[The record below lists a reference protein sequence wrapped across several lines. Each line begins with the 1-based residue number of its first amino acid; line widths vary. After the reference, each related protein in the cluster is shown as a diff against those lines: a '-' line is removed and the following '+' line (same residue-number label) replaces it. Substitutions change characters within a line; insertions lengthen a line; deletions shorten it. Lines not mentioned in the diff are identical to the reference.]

1 MASQLQPARPSRS
14 FAYHLPIVASLRDT
28 DGLGH
33 VNNAV
38 YVNWLEEVR
47 TLYVYERRGLTK
59 LSEIDFIL
67 ASTRLEFKSPVLLH
81 ETVDMWCAPSRIGNS
96 SWDMEY
102 EGLARSDGRVVMQA
116 TSVQVQF
123 DYKLQKPAPI
133 QEPWKKILEADLL
146 KQPIS

>member
-1 MASQLQPARPSRS
+1 MASDTRPARPERP
-14 FAYHLPIVASLRDT
+14 FAFHMPILASLRDT

-47 TLYVYERRGLTK
+47 TLYVYERRGLSK

-67 ASTRLEFKSPVLLH
+67 ASMKLDFRSPVLLH

-96 SWDMEY
+96 SWEMEY
-102 EGLARSDGRVVMQA
+102 EGLARTDGRVVMIA
-116 TSVQVQF
+116 TSIQVQF
-123 DYKLQKPAPI
+123 DYQQKKPAAI
-133 QEPWKKILEADLL
+133 QEDWKKILESDL
-146 KQPIS
+146 ISTTGP